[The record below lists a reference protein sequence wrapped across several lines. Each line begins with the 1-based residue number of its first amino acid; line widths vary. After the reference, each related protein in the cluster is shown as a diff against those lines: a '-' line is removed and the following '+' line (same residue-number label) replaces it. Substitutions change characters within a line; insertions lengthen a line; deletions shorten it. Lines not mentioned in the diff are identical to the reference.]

1 MCVRY
6 SVPPSM
12 WIAHS
17 LSLTHSHIPSLF
29 TCSLPVHNTL
39 SSRCPWLLQS
49 CDEDK
54 WENREGS
61 GANCHCSQLQC
72 CQLLRVV
79 CISNMYIYTL
89 GTACWVLLLH
99 QCKNCALWCVLS
111 MCSVC
116 RHYRRQV
123 LQALEKDLRQEME
136 YVAKIIE
143 EEPKN
148 YQVDVHAPTI
158 SIRNR
163 EISIPRHWTR
173 LDK

>member
-1 MCVRY
+1 
-6 SVPPSM
+6 
-12 WIAHS
+12 
-17 LSLTHSHIPSLF
+17 
-29 TCSLPVHNTL
+29 
-39 SSRCPWLLQS
+39 
-49 CDEDK
+49 
-54 WENREGS
+54 
-61 GANCHCSQLQC
+61 
-72 CQLLRVV
+72 
-79 CISNMYIYTL
+79 
-89 GTACWVLLLH
+89 
-99 QCKNCALWCVLS
+99 